1 MDTIIAIRERVANL
15 LRDLDQLIQQ
25 FGIAQQTAEE
35 ERTNCRR
42 RLYPI
47 GCPAARADAEVR
59 DDDGQVEPPA

>member
-1 MDTIIAIRERVANL
+1 MDTILAIRERVANL

-25 FGIAQQTAEE
+25 FEIAAQTAEE

-47 GCPAARADAEVR
+47 GCPSSRADEKHG